1 MDFVKAKVFSFV
13 FCIVLL
19 LSLLPAAHAA
29 SFQGTVMMKGQY
41 GGGESYS
48 MRDVAKTFSSPD
60 DKLGY
65 AGLFGGLYN
74 SLRTNFVCWSSLPP
88 TADGD
93 IAPGAKIYLA
103 SDTISTAFPD
113 GLAGGEALYAI
124 YVNIPI
130 PDMGFGALSWLWGG
144 DAAKLSPLVNKS
156 NAAFIQRRFSK
167 EDKLPGT
174 RLNSAFRPDSEDIVV
189 DYFAEKDDVLFI
201 HEIPLSATFNS
212 DRRVALLVYSNPSYG
227 YANAAGIRER
237 VLSNNYRSLPDFN
250 NREGSAADY
259 SHIDI
264 HIKIDEKIEA
274 PESFYLS
281 TKSYSWV
288 PAFIMDAG
296 KNKLS
301 IQDPRSDALLGSGKN
316 SFQSLISQSDPEVF
330 FKVHNP
336 ERKKEF
342 TLRMILRIEGQRIEN
357 ISGSPE
363 RTGADI
369 VTEDMELKSYSTW
382 EINAKTGKNL
392 NQEAL
397 NQLVFKLP
405 NETAK
410 QMAQTNGAQ
419 RAFVSGSVKGIAKAS
434 VGFFNVPILGRRE
447 IHSVTPV
454 NLVHA
459 NQLEFGYSAGFTA
472 SFSFQPDTG
481 ITRPLP
487 AGVLSQLPLAL
498 SHQLPGTSIT
508 PRSRFSSVSDGN
520 GLWSFV
526 KWNPPSKQIFNEDIH
541 FVGIWSYLDSPSPN
555 IQPTP
560 SPTPTPSIAPSPT
573 PTAPLGTPSPS
584 PLPQNTPVPP
594 KTGDN
599 MSQFQLIAVMLLCI
613 AAFPFLFKRKTSA

>member
-1 MDFVKAKVFSFV
+1 MV
-13 FCIVLL
+13 
-19 LSLLPAAHAA
+19 
-29 SFQGTVMMKGQY
+29 
-41 GGGESYS
+41 
-48 MRDVAKTFSSPD
+48 
-60 DKLGY
+60 
-65 AGLFGGLYN
+65 
-74 SLRTNFVCWSSLPP
+74 
-88 TADGD
+88 
-93 IAPGAKIYLA
+93 
-103 SDTISTAFPD
+103 
-113 GLAGGEALYAI
+113 GGEALYAI